1 MNEKQKRILAVISFV
16 AVCGIAAFSYFFMN
30 QGKSDLASAK
40 NDNTPVEDKQMAEE
54 KEESKAISEETSVE
68 VDEKSKEVA
77 EAVTEKSEG
86 PIRLESLPL
95 LRKYTVN
102 NMELASDL
110 LVTKDLWSNGEP
122 FSITQERYSQGFG
135 FDIKYWLNTE
145 FPIAAGD
152 FTLAKKYTSLKGKVG
167 IDDTYADSPDL
178 FYVIFL
184 GEDKQGNQNILHE
197 TEEFKGGDYPLDFEV
212 DVTDVE
218 RIVIQIIRNPESQEQ
233 QETRIAFVETQL
245 Q

>member
-1 MNEKQKRILAVISFV
+1 MNEKQKRILAVIAFV

-40 NDNTPVEDKQMAEE
+40 NDNIPVEEKQMAEE
-54 KEESKAISEETSVE
+54 KKEDKAISETNVE
-68 VDEKSKEVA
+68 KDEQSEKGTEL
-77 EAVTEKSEG
+77 ETEKPEG

-102 NMELASDL
+102 NMELANEL
-110 LVTKDLWSNGEP
+110 LVTRDLWSNGEP

-135 FDIKYWLNTE
+135 FEMRYVMNLE

-152 FTLAKKYTSLKGKVG
+152 FTLSKKYTSLKGKVG
-167 IDDTYADSPDL
+167 VDDTYADSPDL
-178 FYVIFL
+178 FHIIFL
-184 GEDKQGNQNILHE
+184 GEDKQGNQTILQE
-197 TEEFKGGDYPLDFEV
+197 TNEFKGGDYPLDFDL

-218 RIVIQIIRNPESQEQ
+218 RLVIQVVRNPQSLEQ
-233 QETRIAFVETQL
+233 PNTRIAFVDTQL

>member
-1 MNEKQKRILAVISFV
+1 MNEKQKRILAVIAFV

-30 QGKSDLASAK
+30 QGKSELASAK
-40 NDNTPVEDKQMAEE
+40 NDNPPVEEKQKVEE
-54 KEESKAISEETSVE
+54 NKAISEESSVE
-68 VDEKSKEVA
+68 EGEQPEEVA
-77 EAVTEKSEG
+77 ETETEKSEG

-102 NMELASDL
+102 NMELANEL

-135 FDIKYWLNTE
+135 FEMRYVMNLE

-152 FTLAKKYTSLKGKVG
+152 FTLSKKYTSLKGKVG
-167 IDDTYADSPDL
+167 VDDTYADSPDL
-178 FYVIFL
+178 FHIIFL
-184 GEDKQGNQNILHE
+184 GEDKQGNQTILQE
-197 TEEFKGGDYPLDFEV
+197 TNEFKGGDYPLDFDL

-218 RIVIQIIRNPESQEQ
+218 RLVIQIVRNPQSLEQ
-233 QETRIAFVETQL
+233 PNTRIAFVDTQL